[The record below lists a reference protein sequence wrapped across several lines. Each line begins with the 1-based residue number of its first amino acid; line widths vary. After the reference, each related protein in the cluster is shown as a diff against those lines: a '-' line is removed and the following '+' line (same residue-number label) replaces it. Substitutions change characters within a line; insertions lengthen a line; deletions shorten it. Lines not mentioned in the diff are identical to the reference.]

1 MFKKI
6 ECNICGSADQE
17 IIYFSKKISQDC
29 SYFVTEENLFPPSR
43 IARCND
49 CGFIF
54 AIPSEDP
61 DVFYNA
67 YIKMVDEKYIEEELG
82 RRLSARS
89 ILKKLNKFKKHG
101 NKLLDIGCCT
111 GFLLDEAKNVGW
123 DTSGVELSSW
133 ASRYAAEKF
142 NLKIYN
148 MPLEKADFPNEYF
161 DIVIMQDTIEHLHHP
176 RRMLLEIN
184 RILKT
189 NGVLYINTP
198 DIESFTS
205 KILKAKW
212 WGINQFHLYYFSKK
226 SLGEILNLSGFVV
239 LKYGAY
245 ARIFTLNYWSERFKN
260 YNSMIYK
267 ILKLV
272 TRIKIFKKSFL
283 RVNLRDQVEVFARKA
298 ASKNKSYE

>member
-6 ECNICGSADQE
+6 ECDICGSTDHE
-17 IIYFSKKISQDC
+17 IIYSSKKISRDR
-29 SYFVTEENLFPPSR
+29 SYFVTEENLSPPSR
-43 IARCND
+43 IARCDN

-54 AIPSEDP
+54 AISHDDP
-61 DVFYNA
+61 DVFFNA
-67 YIKMVDEKYIEEELG
+67 YIKMVDEKYVEEELG

-89 ILKKLNKFKKHG
+89 ILKKLDKFKKQG

-111 GFLLDEAKNVGW
+111 GFLLDEAKNAGW
-123 DTSGVELSSW
+123 DTFGVELSTW

-148 MPLEKADFPNEYF
+148 TPLENAGFPNEYF
-161 DIVIMQDTIEHLHHP
+161 DVVIMQDTIEHLHHP
-176 RRMLLEIN
+176 RQMLLEIN

-189 NGVLYINTP
+189 NGILYINTP
-198 DIESFTS
+198 DIESLTS
-205 KILKAKW
+205 RILKAKW

-226 SLGEILNLSGFVV
+226 SLGGILSLSGFVV

-245 ARIFTLNYWSERFKN
+245 ARIFTLGYWSERFKN
-260 YNSMIYK
+260 YNGVIYG

-283 RVNLRDQVEVFARKA
+283 KVNLRDQVEVFAMKA
-298 ASKNKSYE
+298 ESKNKKL

>member
-6 ECNICGSADQE
+6 ECDICGSADQE
-17 IIYFSKKISQDC
+17 IIYSSKKISQDC

-61 DVFYNA
+61 DVFSNA
-67 YIKMVDEKYIEEELG
+67 YIKMVDEKYVEEELG

-89 ILKKLNKFKKHG
+89 ILKKLNNFKKHG

-111 GFLLDEAKNVGW
+111 GFLLDEAKNMGW
-123 DTSGVELSSW
+123 DTSGVELSAW
-133 ASRYAAEKF
+133 ASQYATEKF

-176 RRMLLEIN
+176 RQMLLEIN

-189 NGVLYINTP
+189 NGILYINTP

-226 SLGEILNLSGFVV
+226 SLSEILNLSGFVV

-260 YNSMIYK
+260 YNSMIYR

-272 TRIKIFKKSFL
+272 TRIRIFKKSFL
-283 RVNLRDQVEVFARKA
+283 RVNLRDQVEVFAIKT

>member
-6 ECNICGSADQE
+6 ECDICGSTDRK
-17 IIYFSKKISQDC
+17 IIYSSKKISQDC
-29 SYFVTEENLFPPSR
+29 SYFVTEENLSPPSR
-43 IARCND
+43 IARCNN

-54 AIPSEDP
+54 AIPLEDP
-61 DVFYNA
+61 GVFSNA
-67 YIKMVDEKYIEEELG
+67 YIKMVDEKYVEEEFG

-89 ILKKLNKFKKHG
+89 ILKKLGKFKKHG

-111 GFLLDEAKNVGW
+111 GFLLDEAKNMGW
-123 DTSGVELSSW
+123 DTFGVELSAW

-148 MPLEKADFPNEYF
+148 MPLEKAAFPNEYF

-176 RRMLLEIN
+176 RQMLLEIN

-189 NGVLYINTP
+189 NGMLYINTP
-198 DIESFTS
+198 DIESFIS

-226 SLGEILNLSGFVV
+226 SLSEILNLSGFFV
-239 LKYGAY
+239 LKYDAY
-245 ARIFTLNYWSERFKN
+245 TRIFTLNYWSERFKH
-260 YNSMIYK
+260 YNSIIYRV
-267 ILKLV
+267 LKLV
-272 TRIKIFKKSFL
+272 TRIRIFKRSFL
-283 RVNLRDQVEVFARKA
+283 RVNLRDQVEVFARKTA
-298 ASKNKSYE
+298 NKSYE